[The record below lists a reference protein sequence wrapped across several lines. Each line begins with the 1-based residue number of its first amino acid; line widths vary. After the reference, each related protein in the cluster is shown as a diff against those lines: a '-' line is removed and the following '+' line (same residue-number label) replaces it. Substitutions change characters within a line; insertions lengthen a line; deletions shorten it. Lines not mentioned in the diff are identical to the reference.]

1 MPFSNLLNTVLY
13 FGFIITVLYFYTYYW
28 FTMLQK
34 TKDGQ
39 KTKDDNFS
47 IKKQKKNKT
56 VLP

>member
-28 FTMLQK
+28 FTVWQK